1 MRKLTLL
8 SALAMAALILLLAPS
23 AALADGHMAGEIEIP
38 AGYRTVTV
46 SFDGI
51 DPVSMDDGVLSMRLN
66 GTVDLNDVVKLID
79 DQLAYGGSVE
89 ESCEVRMRWVP
100 GSTVI
105 TSGADNVMNLRSR
118 MQLSQRTCEPNMS
131 LYTSSVHNV
140 DYTVTVAEGGLDELG
155 VSLVVNS
162 ISGLG
167 EDSTMSAARLNQI
180 ADANITPVTAWLR
193 AVASLYQ
200 TGCLATA
207 DAAISPVSFSSNGRV
222 SVGINASGNLQAM
235 SACVVLDDSMRDLAA
250 GTGVAALILGDLSPG
265 TVAGIVNG
273 VLMGQ
278 MMSTADYITMVAD
291 DLADETWRGIVQEAL
306 RAPFVQDTVAAGMG
320 DMLPGELAERLFS
333 DAAIEQVWGGI
344 LLKDINPDTL
354 QELVIAVATGAGDIN
369 ALTGELVGQIQPAS
383 LALAL
388 ARLLTLG

>member
-8 SALAMAALILLLAPS
+8 SALALTALILLLAPS
-23 AALADGHMAGEIEIP
+23 AALADGHTSGEIEIP

-51 DPVSMDDGVLSMRLN
+51 DPVSMDDGVLSMRIN

-140 DYTVTVAEGGLDELG
+140 DYTFTVTEGGIDELG

-180 ADANITPVTAWLR
+180 ADANVTPVTGWLR
-193 AVASLYQ
+193 QVASLYQ

-207 DAAISPVSFSSNGRV
+207 DASISPVSFSSSGRV
-222 SVGINASGNLQAM
+222 SVGVNASGNLQAL
-235 SACVVLDDSMRDLAA
+235 SACVVLDDSMRDLVA

-306 RAPFVQDTVAAGMG
+306 RAPFVQETVAAGMG
-320 DMLPGELAERLFS
+320 EMLPPALADRLFS

-344 LLKDINPDTL
+344 LLQDINPDTL
-354 QELVIAVATGAGDIN
+354 QELVIAVATGMGDIN
-369 ALTGELVGQIQPAS
+369 VLTGDLVGQIQPAS